1 VTSTWASG
9 LQLQNSTTIYFLLDQ
24 GGSEPRLVD
33 AWLRLCLLP
42 CPFSPSSRV
51 PTAPSP
57 SPSNGFAPS
66 PSLEQIEALRVH
78 CCRHDRR
85 LRSRGCLTSCSSVM
99 LPDGRRS
106 GASLSG
112 ARRLRPL
119 SIALAGF
126 APSPLWIEAARH
138 HQGGRRPLL

>member
-1 VTSTWASG
+1 VGCNCKIA
-9 LQLQNSTTIYFLLDQ
+9 LLFIFCWTK
-24 GGSEPRLVD
+24 GGRSLGWPMPGY
-33 AWLRLCLLP
+33 ACA
-42 CPFSPSSRV
+42 SSRALSAPV
-51 PTAPSP
+51 RESPPPSP

-85 LRSRGCLTSCSSVM
+85 LRSRGRLTSCSSAM

-119 SIALAGF
+119 SVALAGF
-126 APSPLWIEAARH
+126 APSPSWIEAARH
-138 HQGGRRPLL
+138 HQGGRRSLS